1 MPPAP
6 VHPASR
12 PETYGEVVRRQ
23 ACARPDAPVTIFE
36 GCSVTYAELDRATD
50 RVANAL
56 LASGLSPGQRIAY
69 LGKNSDLALE
79 LTLGAAKA
87 GVVMTPVGWRLAPPE
102 IAWILDD
109 CEAQILFA
117 EEEFA
122 AAIRAIAPSLTHTHR
137 YFSLRGVVAGWEDY
151 AAWRDSAPATAPQIT
166 LKPDDV
172 VLQIYTSGTTGRPKG
187 AMLSHANSTAL
198 RSIVSAVAPE
208 WLAGVAGE
216 KLLFTM
222 PYAHVAG
229 VGQALLGVYNGVTLI
244 IHREFD
250 PGATLAAITEYR
262 PERLF
267 LVPAAIQILIRHPDA
282 ANTDYSCVKYLSYGA
297 SPIPLELLRDAMRL
311 LKCGFIQLYGMTETW
326 GTIAALA
333 PEDHDLDNPGR
344 LTAAGKALPGVELRI
359 LGPEGAVSPPGET
372 GEVAI
377 RSPSV
382 MTGYWKRPQDTA
394 RVLDADGWYR
404 TGDAG
409 RMDADGYLFIQD
421 RLKDMII
428 SGAENIY
435 PAEVE
440 SAIFGH
446 PAVADVAVIG
456 VPDEKWGEAVK
467 AMVVLKPG
475 AAADEAA
482 IIAWARTRIAAFK
495 APKSV
500 DFIDAVPRNP
510 SGKILRRELRDP
522 FWAGRERQ
530 VN

>member
-6 VHPASR
+6 SNR
-12 PETYGEVVRRQ
+12 PETYGQVVRRQ
-23 ACARPDAPVTIFE
+23 ALARPDAVVTRFE
-36 GCSVTYAELDRATD
+36 DRSTTYAQLDRATD
-50 RVANAL
+50 RVASAF
-56 LASGLSPGQRIAY
+56 AQAGVQPGQRIAY
-69 LGKNSDLALE
+69 LGKNSDRALE

-87 GVVMTPVGWRLAPPE
+87 GVVTTPIGWRLAPAE
-102 IAWILDD
+102 IAAILDD
-109 CEAQILFA
+109 CEAAMLFA
-117 EEEFA
+117 EDEFA
-122 AAIRAIAPSLTHTHR
+122 GAVAAMAPLLAHRTPIVAIRGA
-137 YFSLRGVVAGWEDY
+137 VAGWTDY
-151 AAWRDSAPATAPQIT
+151 AAWRDAAPATPPVIEVS
-166 LKPDDV
+166 PDDI
-172 VLQIYTSGTTGRPKG
+172 VLQIYTSGTTGQPKG
-187 AMLSHANSTAL
+187 VMLSHANSTAL
-198 RSIVSAVAPE
+198 RAIVNAEAPA
-208 WLAGVAGE
+208 WLAGAAGE
-216 KLLFTM
+216 TLLFTM

-229 VGQALLGVYNGVTLI
+229 VGQALLGVFNGVTLL

-250 PGATLAAITEYR
+250 PATTLAAIAAHR
-262 PERLF
+262 PQRLF
-267 LVPAAIQILIRHPDA
+267 LVPAAIRMLISHPDA
-282 ANTDYSCVKYLSYGA
+282 AATDFSSVRYLSYGA

-311 LKCGFIQLYGMTETW
+311 LGCGFIQLYGMTETW

-333 PEDHDLDNPGR
+333 PEDHDLDRPQ
-344 LTAAGKALPGVELRI
+344 LLAAAGQALPGVSLRI
-359 LGPEGAVSPPGET
+359 LGPDGAVLPPGET

-382 MTGYWKRPQDTA
+382 MGGYWKRSEETA
-394 RVLDADGWYR
+394 QVIDAEAWYR

-409 RMDADGYLFIQD
+409 RLDAQGYLFIQD

-446 PAVADVAVIG
+446 PDVADVAVIG
-456 VPDEKWGEAVK
+456 VPDPRWGEAVK

-475 AAADEAA
+475 AAPDPDA

-500 DFIDAVPRNP
+500 AFIDAVPRNP
-510 SGKILRRELRDP
+510 SGKILRRELREP
-522 FWAGRERQ
+522 FWAGRTRR